1 MSGIPRPHR
10 HTIYFLDNIREIAPV
25 FLGTDIDMSAVL
37 AHRRAAKHSI
47 VTYVLWCAARVLAAH
62 PDANVALRGRRMVRY
77 DTVAGKFT
85 FDKMM
90 SGRRVVLS
98 TVLPDLDRES
108 LTGIQ
113 RQVERFRDG
122 DPDTMPEFAS
132 LRRLH
137 RAPMPLGGLLYR
149 LAVRPL
155 RQRIRRMGTFAVTSL
170 GHRPVDGFYSVG
182 GTTLTIGLGRS
193 TDRPVVRDGE
203 IVVAP
208 VMRLSL
214 TFDHR
219 AIDGAEAADILADLK
234 QSLEHF
240 KDPHE

>member
-1 MSGIPRPHR
+1 VSAIPRPHR
-10 HTIYFLDNIREIAPV
+10 HTIYFLGQIREIAPV
-25 FLGTDIDMSAVL
+25 FLDTEIDMSAVL
-37 AHRRAAKHSI
+37 AHRRTAKHSI

-62 PDANVALRGRRMVRY
+62 PDANGALRGRRMVRY

-85 FDKMM
+85 FDKTMA
-90 SGRRVVLS
+90 GRRIVLS
-98 TVLPDLDRES
+98 AVLPDLDRAS
-108 LTGIQ
+108 LADVQ

-122 DPDTMPEFAS
+122 NPDTMPEFKS
-132 LRRLH
+132 LRWLH
-137 RAPMPLGGLLYR
+137 RTPMPLGSLIYR

-155 RQRIRRMGTFAVTSL
+155 RQRVRRMGTFAVTSL

-203 IVVAP
+203 IVIAP
-208 VMRLSL
+208 IMRLSL

-234 QSLEHF
+234 QALDDF